1 MVLVTYGMLGLK
13 YYNYIVAN
21 ISAHDEVNYNI
32 LIGKHLNPNEELLLA
47 IYHLLVHIFIS

>member
-1 MVLVTYGMLGLK
+1 MVLVTYGMLCLK
-13 YYNYIVAN
+13 YYIYIVAN
-21 ISAHDEVNYNI
+21 ISAHDEVNYYI